1 MKRIKFYIN
10 QLKYKLNHGFNV
22 GKTFLNQNK
31 FKIITGCS
39 LLIVCLGITFVF
51 LSKDKFKSERIVYE
65 NLAEEKT
72 EEVLEIPEVVD
83 NVVEY
88 YFVDIKGSV
97 NNPGVYSLEKG
108 KRVVDAIN
116 IAGGLKNDANTKL
129 LNLSRE
135 VSDEMVIIVYSNSEI
150 QNYQSLKETK
160 KVVEN
165 ICKEEIK
172 NDACI
177 CNDKSDE
184 EVVGETETKEE
195 KEELKE
201 SNISNTKETITD
213 KININKATL
222 EELITLPKIG
232 EAKAKAIIEYRNTSG
247 LFKTIEDIKNV
258 SGIGDSLFESIK
270 DYITI

>member
-1 MKRIKFYIN
+1 MERIKFYIN
-10 QLKYKLNHGFNV
+10 QLKYKFNYCFNV

-31 FKIITGCS
+31 FKIITCCF

-65 NLAEEKT
+65 NLVEEKT
-72 EEVLEIPEVVD
+72 EEVLEVPEVVD
-83 NVVEY
+83 DSVEY

-108 KRVVDAIN
+108 KRVVDVIN

-135 VSDEMVIIVYSNSEI
+135 VADEMVIVVYSNSEL

-160 KVVEN
+160 EVVEN

-177 CNDKSDE
+177 CNDNSS

-201 SNISNTKETITD
+201 SDTSDTEEITTD
-213 KININKATL
+213 KININTATL